1 VTTFRP
7 TETQCEDAIVAAAK
21 THGWR
26 IHAERTA
33 RMGSGRWATPIK
45 GHAGWPDLVMCRGA
59 VVRVVELKRKPNKVE
74 PAQQAWHD
82 ALAAA
87 GINTEVVWV
96 PEGQATFI
104 ESLR

>member
-1 VTTFRP
+1 
-7 TETQCEDAIVAAAK
+7 
-21 THGWR
+21 
-26 IHAERTA
+26 
-33 RMGSGRWATPIK
+33 
-45 GHAGWPDLVMCRGA
+45 MCRGA